1 MNIQLSSGQRLYC
14 DFSVAEG
21 IGTVLLWVVLSIVT
35 LGLGLFVAP
44 YYILKAPI
52 NRTKLIAADGTVIG
66 SLHVDVNLPSIIGHA
81 VIWVLLSIVTFG
93 LALIVYQFAVLKQL
107 LNGVV
112 IR

>member
-1 MNIQLSSGQRLYC
+1 MAIVVPAGSRLSC
-14 DFSVAEG
+14 DFSVSEG
-21 IGTVLLWVVLSIVT
+21 IGTVIVWVLISIVT

-52 NRTKLIAADGTVIG
+52 NRTKLIAADGTTLGTLHVEVNLAEVIG
-66 SLHVDVNLPSIIGHA
+66 HSIIW
-81 VIWVLLSIVTFG
+81 ILLTIVTLG
-93 LALIVYQFAVLKQL
+93 LAMILYQFSVIKRL